1 MSDTH
6 RWYDDNTPEIAS
18 RYEFVKAEVVHAWLS
33 DLLPSPPALV
43 LDVGAGSGRDA
54 AWLASRGYEVVAAEP
69 SSAMRAEAARLHQS
83 ASIRWLSDALPALDR
98 TFQLGLT
105 FDVILLSA
113 VWMHVPPKDRDRA
126 FRKLVTL
133 LRPGGIIAITL
144 RFGPSERDRGFYSV
158 SKAEIERLARER
170 GAFIERSSDNKD
182 ELGRDEVCWTQI
194 AVRLPDDGSGALPLL
209 RHIIL
214 NDDKRSTYKLALLR
228 AIGRIADGAAGYAG
242 DDGGDHIAI
251 PLGLVAL
258 FWLRLFKPLLYA
270 NLPQNPMNE
279 GDTRLGF
286 VKEGYR
292 GLVGVSSLDL
302 RVGARFSG
310 DRAIALHHA
319 LRDASATI
327 SGMPARYMTYP
338 NGEPVLP
345 VKRLGRLRQP
355 ATIHV
360 ERNYL
365 LSFGELRVPR
375 HVWKSL

>member
-18 RYEFVKAEVVHAWLS
+18 RYESVKAEVVHAWLS